1 MKKAMDAQGDHGFF
15 QKVAVFVLPFL
26 MDQ

>member
-1 MKKAMDAQGDHGFF
+1 MDAQGDHGFL

-26 MDQ
+26 MHQ